1 MRFCP
6 SLQLDEVMN
15 LSLSAF
21 NFAQCVAPG
30 RCPELLVERVGKAI
44 NTTELCLVLLLLYL
58 LFTILFEVGI
68 RTHFPD
74 GETEA
79 ESTKRL

>member
-1 MRFCP
+1 M
-6 SLQLDEVMN
+6 
-15 LSLSAF
+15 
-21 NFAQCVAPG
+21 
-30 RCPELLVERVGKAI
+30 LVETAGKGI
-44 NTTELCLVLLLLYL
+44 NTTELCLVSAAAFDL